1 MAKFPVEPKLG
12 KILIMANNFDLVE
25 YAILIV
31 AILSIENLIDF
42 TSLNLSKK
50 EYKEIL
56 KELNA
61 YNNLSDILTYLSLVI
76 LTLKGKNKKININSK
91 KITELKNLSN
101 QLISLCKYNFKKN
114 IKKI

>member
-1 MAKFPVEPKLG
+1 MDEESEDLEKRKDSTTITEIGKLLAKFPVEPKLG
-12 KILIMANNFDLVE
+12 KILIMANNFDLLE

-42 TSLNLSKK
+42 TSLNISKK

-61 YNNLSDILTYLSLVI
+61 YNNLSDIITYLSLVI
-76 LTLKGKNKKININSK
+76 LTLKGKNKKININ
-91 KITELKNLSN
+91 
-101 QLISLCKYNFKKN
+101 
-114 IKKI
+114 